1 MRLGQLKRWGSR
13 KLDFSREMEYSLI
26 MNREE
31 TKDVETPTDE
41 KKDRKIVNITEGRKK
56 EIAAEKKKEAEMF
69 MKDAQLLEKGANPRS
84 KTPPYKDLIP
94 AMCHVIIYTVNQ
106 VNWIAAM
113 LKVAEGKRTASK
125 KGEIYV
131 PPKKLII
138 PGRK

>member
-1 MRLGQLKRWGSR
+1 
-13 KLDFSREMEYSLI
+13 

-41 KKDRKIVNITEGRKK
+41 KKDRKIVNIAEGRKK

-84 KTPPYKDLIP
+84 KTPPHKDLIP
-94 AMCHVIIYTVNQ
+94 AMCHMIIYTMNQ

-113 LKVAEGKRTASK
+113 LKVAEGKRTAS
-125 KGEIYV
+125 IYV